1 MIYLDN
7 AATSLLKPPAVAEAV
22 SRAVCSLGNAGR
34 GAYAP
39 TLNAARMI
47 YDTRLKLAQLLHA
60 EDPARIAFA
69 CNATDGL
76 NAVLQRLFMAGD
88 HVITTACEH
97 NSVLRPLYLVQQQG
111 VQVTHLPVDDKGCI
125 AYADLEKNLRP
136 ETRAVVINHASNVT
150 GNLTDLQQVAQ
161 FTQAHGLLLVVDAAQ
176 TAGSV
181 PIDVVQMGIDVLC
194 FTGHKGLLG
203 PQGTGGVY
211 VREGLELKPFKVGG
225 SGVHSFL
232 QSQPAEMP
240 TVLEAGTLNAHG
252 IAGLNAALDFILST
266 GVEQIHEHENQLMR
280 YFADSVAA
288 IENIKLY
295 GDYAAKDRAA
305 IVSLNIGDMD
315 SSALSDI
322 LWEDYGICVRGGVH
336 CAPLLHKALQTER
349 QGAVRFSFG
358 YFNTLEEV
366 QAAVAAVKE
375 IAAGI

>member
-7 AATSLLKPPAVAEAV
+7 AATSLLKPPEVAGAVG
-22 SRAVCSLGNAGR
+22 RAVCSLGNAGR

-39 TLNAARMI
+39 TLAAARMI
-47 YDTRLKLAQLLHA
+47 YDTRVKLAQLFHA

-76 NAVLQRLFMAGD
+76 NAVLQRFFQTVD

-97 NSVLRPLYLVQQQG
+97 NSVLRPLYIAQRQG
-111 VQVTHLPVDDKGCI
+111 VQVTHLPVDDRGCI
-125 AYADLEKNLRP
+125 DYADLEKNLRP
-136 ETRAVVINHASNVT
+136 TTKAVVINHASNVT
-150 GNLTDLQQVAQ
+150 GNLTDLRKVAQ
-161 FTQAHGLLLVVDAAQ
+161 FTKAHKLYLIVDAAQ

-181 PIDVVQMGIDVLC
+181 PIDVVKTGIDILC

-211 VREGLELKPFKVGG
+211 VREGIDLTPFKAGG

-252 IAGLNAALDFILST
+252 IAGLNAAVDFILQT
-266 GVEQIHEHENQLMR
+266 GVEKIHAQEMRLMR
-280 YFADSVAA
+280 SFADSVASVK
-288 IENIKLY
+288 NIKLY
-295 GDYAAKDRAA
+295 SDLAAQERAA

-315 SSALSDI
+315 SSLVSDI

-336 CAPLLHKALQTER
+336 CAPLLHKAFKTEK

-358 YFNTLEEV
+358 YFNTMEEV
-366 QAAVAAVKE
+366 RAAAAAVKE
-375 IAAGI
+375 IAEGI